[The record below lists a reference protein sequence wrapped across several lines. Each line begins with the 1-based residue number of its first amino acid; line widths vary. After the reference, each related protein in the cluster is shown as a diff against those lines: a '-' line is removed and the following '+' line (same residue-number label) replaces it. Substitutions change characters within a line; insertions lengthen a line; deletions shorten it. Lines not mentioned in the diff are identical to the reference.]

1 MPLVMDE
8 TLRDASLYAALAV
21 LLALL
26 ALLAPPERRRGLL
39 PMAALALAS
48 LAALWMLARF
58 GAPFD
63 ERTLHEVVR
72 EGLLAL
78 LAVAVTRTVLGF
90 VTRVLLARFGIPS
103 IVSDVL
109 LGLVLIVYAL
119 VRLNATGVNIAGIV
133 TTSAV
138 ITGAIAF
145 SAQEVLGALWA
156 GLALQADRT
165 LRIGDWIRFDER
177 NGRIVG
183 IRWRTTT
190 IHTSNN
196 ETLIIPNASLIKD
209 KVHVLARAGST
220 ECALREIDFSVAYA
234 EPPGRVI
241 ATVLAALRRAT
252 VANVA
257 AEPPLHCVCTK
268 FGESGIDYQLIYP
281 IVDLQHHRET
291 KSELHALLYA
301 ALHRA
306 GMAIPF
312 PQRDVHVFQEA
323 GADELRRR
331 ELDSRLRALAGVE
344 LFASLTEPER
354 KALAGEVRPGF
365 YAHGETLF
373 RQGEPADSLYV
384 LSRGRL
390 VVLDERDGARR
401 QLATLD
407 APAYVGEMGLLTGQP
422 RAATV
427 VADGE
432 AECLRLDKAGFD
444 AILRNR
450 PDVVEELSQVL
461 ARRQEENEATLQALG
476 AAASAAD
483 KHGRVRDLVRRI
495 RKFFALGAGGRDG
508 ARDSA

>member
-21 LLALL
+21 LLALV
-26 ALLAPPERRRGLL
+26 AMLAPPERRRGLL
-39 PMAALALAS
+39 PTAAFALAV
-48 LAALWMLARF
+48 LAALWILARF

-78 LAVAVTRTVLGF
+78 LAVAVARTVLGF
-90 VTRVLLARFGIPS
+90 GTRVLLARFGIPS

-119 VRLNATGVNIAGIV
+119 MRLNATGVNIAGIV

-177 NGRIVG
+177 DGRIIS

-190 IHTSNN
+190 IHTVSN
-196 ETLIIPNASLIKD
+196 ETVIIPNASLIKD
-209 KVHVLARAGST
+209 KVHVLARAGSG
-220 ECALREIDFSVAYA
+220 EHALRRVDFSVAYA
-234 EPPGRVI
+234 EPPSRVI
-241 ATVLAALRRAT
+241 DTVLAALRRAT
-252 VANVA
+252 LPNIGNA
-257 AEPPLHCVCTK
+257 PPLLCVCTK
-268 FGESGIDYQLIYP
+268 FDDSGIDYQLIYP
-281 IVDLQHHRET
+281 IVDLQYQLQT
-291 KSELHALLYA
+291 KSELHTLVYA

-306 GMAIPF
+306 GMSIPF
-312 PQRDVHVFQEA
+312 PQRDIHVFHEA

-331 ELDSRLRALAGVE
+331 ELDSRLRTLAGVE

-354 KALAGEVRPGF
+354 SALASEVRPGV
-365 YAHGETLF
+365 YVHGESLF

-384 LSRGRL
+384 LARGRL
-390 VVLDERDGARR
+390 VVIDERDGTKR
-401 QLATLD
+401 QLATLE

-450 PDVVEELSQVL
+450 PEVVEELSHAL

-476 AAASAAD
+476 AAAPTSD
-483 KHGRVRDLVRRI
+483 KRGRARELVRRI
-495 RKFFALGAGGRDG
+495 RKFFALGAG
-508 ARDSA
+508 A